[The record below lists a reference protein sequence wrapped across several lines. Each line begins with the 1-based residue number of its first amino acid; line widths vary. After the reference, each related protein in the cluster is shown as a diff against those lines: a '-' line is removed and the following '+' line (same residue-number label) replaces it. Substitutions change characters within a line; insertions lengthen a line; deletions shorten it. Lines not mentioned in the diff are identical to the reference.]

1 MKYEYIICDDNG
13 GRWKVEVF
21 IEFGKCFIIS
31 FKVFVR
37 GKSCGKLF
45 VVRLVRILF
54 GGGSKKD
61 KGVWKIMRRE
71 KKW

>member
-1 MKYEYIICDDNG
+1 M
-13 GRWKVEVF
+13 EVF

-61 KGVWKIMRRE
+61 KGV
-71 KKW
+71 